1 MAVIP
6 LADGDL
12 RWVFPHLADVEAVL
26 DVLTGASA
34 LVERLGAHLGRP
46 GTLAFDHLPG
56 APYAG
61 MSGVVRTDE
70 VTFEVRLLVPRD
82 PHDRVL
88 RAPPPWQVTGEV
100 SVRCDSVRD
109 CGRHEIET
117 VEAECATPADT
128 AKGVLSVAE
137 WLLERGTAVP
147 PTAWRERDVLS
158 RHR

>member
-6 LADGDL
+6 LAEGDL
-12 RWVFPHLADVEAVL
+12 RWVFPHLADVGPVL
-26 DVLTGASA
+26 DVLTGAA
-34 LVERLGAHLGRP
+34 TLVERLGAHLGRP
-46 GTLAFDHLPG
+46 APLAFDHLPG

-61 MSGVVRTDE
+61 LSGVARTDE
-70 VTFEVRLLVPRD
+70 LTFEVHLLVPRD

-117 VEAECATPADT
+117 LEVECATPVEA
-128 AKGVLSVAE
+128 AEGVRSVAG
-137 WLLERGTAVP
+137 WLLARGTAVP
-147 PTAWRERDVLS
+147 PGAWRERDVLS